1 MWIRQST
8 PLRRAEDHSEAARWL
23 REQVQILAV
32 PRHAI
37 AEAASNRRVADTL
50 ALALEGFG
58 YRVLHQGP
66 HRNVVAL
73 PTAPAG
79 GPLTLVC
86 AHYDSVP
93 GTPGADDN
101 ASALAVLL
109 GAARTCP
116 PGVAFVA
123 FNREED
129 DLLGS
134 VDFVQ
139 WLASGDPAA
148 PAVDAVHVLEMVG
161 YTDMRPG
168 SQRLPPSIPRALLP
182 RDQGDFLAVVG
193 LGKGMGLAGQ
203 VAGLA
208 DGMAGVPPV
217 VSLQAPRLALSLAPD
232 LERSDHRPFVVAGRP
247 AVMWTD
253 TADLRSPHYHRR
265 SDVPDTLDTAFMA
278 GVLRLL
284 CAVLAR

>member
-1 MWIRQST
+1 MMIRQST
-8 PLRRAEDHSEAARWL
+8 PLRRPEGADEDARWL
-23 REQVQILAV
+23 RAQVERLAI
-32 PRHAI
+32 PRHAV
-37 AEAASNRRVADTL
+37 AEAASNRRIAEHL
-50 ALALEGFG
+50 ALALEASG
-58 YRVLHQGP
+58 YRVTHQGP

-73 PTAPAG
+73 PAAPPA

-109 GAARTCP
+109 GAARRAP

-134 VDFVQ
+134 ADFVS

-148 PAVDAVHVLEMVG
+148 PTVGAVHVLEMVG
-161 YTDMRPG
+161 YTDLRPG
-168 SQRLPPSIPRALLP
+168 AQQLPPGIPRALLP

-193 LGKGMGLAGQ
+193 LGAGMGLAGQ
-203 VAGLA
+203 VCQQA
-208 DGMAGVPPV
+208 DGMLGVPPV

-232 LERSDHRPFVVAGRP
+232 LGRSDHRPFVVAGRP

-253 TADLRSPHYHRR
+253 TSEFRSPHYHRR
-265 SDVPDTLDTAFMA
+265 SDVPDTLDYGFMA

-284 CAVLAR
+284 SAVLA